1 MTTTLLDRPGPP
13 VLQIDDD
20 ITRRRFVTG
29 GLAAGLLTLAG
40 CGRADKDNQVAPTA
54 TTGPRG
60 AFPVTIEHRYGST
73 TVPAEPQRVVALG
86 LTDVDPMLAL
96 GVKPVGFVDWYG
108 PYEQADIRSGVWPWS
123 HDAIGDARP
132 TVMPR
137 NDDKFN
143 FETVASLRPDLIIAQ
158 YTGMTAEEYGL
169 ASRIAPTVA
178 QSAEHPDFEAPWD
191 FTTRVI
197 GRALGQSERAEQI
210 IAEVEDR
217 FAQARRQHPELS
229 GKTAVLVDFFEG
241 ALYARGPTEPHG
253 KVLAE
258 LGFGYPPEIEALIPY
273 GNVLAELSLEQIG
286 LLDTADVL
294 IVGDFDGKRELR
306 ANPLYQA
313 LDAVSQGRVVPGVEP
328 IEGALYWATVASLPF
343 ALDGLVPMLAA
354 AVDGDPATPVAVP

>member
-1 MTTTLLDRPGPP
+1 MTTTLLDRRGPP
-13 VLQIDDD
+13 VPQVDGD

-40 CGRADKDNQVAPTA
+40 CGRADEDNQVAPTA
-54 TTGPRG
+54 TTRPRD

-96 GVKPVGFVDWYG
+96 GIKPVGFVDWYG
-108 PYEQADIRSGVWPWS
+108 PYEQADIRNGLWPWS

-132 TVMPR
+132 TVMPG
-137 NDDKFN
+137 NDDTFN
-143 FETVASLRPDLIIAQ
+143 FETVASLRPDLIIAR

-178 QSAEHPDFEAPWD
+178 QSAEHPDFQAPWD

-197 GRALGQSERAEQI
+197 GRALGRSERAEQL
-210 IAEVEDR
+210 IAGVKDR
-217 FAQARRQHPELS
+217 FAQARRRYPEFS
-229 GKTAVLVDFFEG
+229 GRTAVLVDFFG
-241 ALYARGPTEPHG
+241 GVLLARGPLSTPG

-258 LGFGYPPEIEALIPY
+258 LGFGYPPEIAALIPSDK
-273 GNVLAELSLEQIG
+273 VLAELSLEQIG
-286 LLDTADVL
+286 LLEGTDVVIMGVL
-294 IVGDFDGKRELR
+294 AGELLT
-306 ANPLYQA
+306 NPLFTA
-313 LDAVSQGRVVPGVEP
+313 LDVAEQGRVVPRVEP

-354 AVDGDPATPVAVP
+354 AVDGDPATTVAVP